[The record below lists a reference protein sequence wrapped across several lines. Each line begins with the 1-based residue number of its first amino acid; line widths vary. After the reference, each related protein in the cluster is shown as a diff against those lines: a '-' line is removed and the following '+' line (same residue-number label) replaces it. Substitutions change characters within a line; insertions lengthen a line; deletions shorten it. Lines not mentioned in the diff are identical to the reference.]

1 MQKGLPMLNLPISAI
16 VGAAAGLA
24 IISWLEYGPNDT
36 PTYLIL
42 VVCISIAVGIGKLV
56 KGRAS

>member
-1 MQKGLPMLNLPISAI
+1 MVILPISAI
-16 VGAAAGLA
+16 MGAAAGLA
-24 IISWLEYGPNDT
+24 IISWLEYGPNDV

-42 VVCISIAVGIGKLV
+42 VVCISIAAGIGKWV

>member
-1 MQKGLPMLNLPISAI
+1 MRKDLLMVILPISAI
-16 VGAAAGLA
+16 MGAAAGLA
-24 IISWLEYGPNDT
+24 IISWLEYGPNDV

-42 VVCISIAVGIGKLV
+42 VVCISIAAGIGKWV